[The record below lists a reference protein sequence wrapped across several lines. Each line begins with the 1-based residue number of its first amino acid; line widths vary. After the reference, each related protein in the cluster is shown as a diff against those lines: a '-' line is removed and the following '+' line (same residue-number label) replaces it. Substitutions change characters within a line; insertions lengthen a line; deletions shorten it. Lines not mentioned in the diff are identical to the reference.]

1 MSDEELAELFGV
13 EWPRG
18 YRVRFNV
25 APSQLTPIVRGV
37 GVGVGGVGDGGVV
50 GVGREVVM
58 GRWGFVPSW
67 RRVGEGGKGRELGPV
82 PINARSE
89 TAGSGRMF
97 SGALRGRRCVVPA
110 TGFYEWQ
117 VVGGGSGVGGSGGG
131 RVGAGRRLPKRPFH
145 IGPKGGVGVLALAG
159 VWAPALDSGDG
170 VDTFAILTC
179 GPNGVMRGIHDRM
192 PVILPMGCVD
202 RWLDPGLTDVGLIGE
217 MLRPTDD
224 DAIEAREVSTWVNSV
239 SHDDARCLEP
249 PEVDGLWG

>member
-25 APSQLTPIVRGV
+25 APSQLTPIVRGA
-37 GVGVGGVGDGGVV
+37 GVGEGD
-50 GVGREVVM
+50 VGREAVM

-67 RRVGEGGKGRELGPV
+67 RRVGEGVEVGPV

-97 SGALRGRRCVVPA
+97 SGALRVRRCVVPA

-117 VVGGGSGVGGSGGG
+117 VVGGDSGVG

-159 VWAPALDSGDG
+159 VWASGHDG

-179 GPNGVMRGIHDRM
+179 GPNGVMRVIHDRM
-192 PVILPMGCVD
+192 PVILPMCCVD
-202 RWLDPGLTDVGLIGE
+202 RWLDPGLTDVALIGE
-217 MLRPTDD
+217 MLRPADD

-239 SHDDARCLEP
+239 AHDDARCLEP
-249 PEVDGLWG
+249 PEVGGLWG